1 MFKLF
6 YLIIVFVILILGLF
20 VVGLFQNNPANVFYS
35 LCIIPKDHLNENNH
49 EYQKLG
55 DLCGTYYSKNDNRTV
70 QFSNDIILKD
80 SIYTVKDD
88 INELVMFLSVNG
100 VSGSDS
106 MNIPL
111 GKIKVNKDGESLN
124 AKNFFPFEI
133 MLDEEKVNFELLF
146 KFPLVRSIAERKMYG
161 FSENYNL
168 TFERIS
174 NEEFDQKRQDI
185 LDEKD
190 LMVQMEEEKQLQKE
204 KEEKIQNI
212 FIVE

>member
-1 MFKLF
+1 
-6 YLIIVFVILILGLF
+6 
-20 VVGLFQNNPANVFYS
+20 
-35 LCIIPKDHLNENNH
+35 
-49 EYQKLG
+49 
-55 DLCGTYYSKNDNRTV
+55 
-70 QFSNDIILKD
+70 
-80 SIYTVKDD
+80 
-88 INELVMFLSVNG
+88 
-100 VSGSDS
+100 
-106 MNIPL
+106 
-111 GKIKVNKDGESLN
+111 
-124 AKNFFPFEI
+124 